1 VKFMAFIDTATKG
14 LLDPLVSLWQGFQ
27 AVALGLVFAIIV
39 LVIGYLVAMIIGHV
53 IKVLLSKLKVDK
65 AIAKVSLPKSIG
77 KFKVSS
83 IIGEVTKWYIFIIF
97 LQAAVDMVNLGTL
110 SILLTKFVLWL
121 PQLIV
126 AVLAVLLGLFLAHY
140 LSHLIERESNMRGI
154 KLISSLFKILIVFVS
169 FVIALEQIG
178 IEVSILQNTFLI
190 VLASVGAG
198 FALAFG
204 LAFGLGMKDSAKG
217 MYEKFKKKI

>member
-1 VKFMAFIDTATKG
+1 MAFIETASKE

-27 AVALGLVFAIIV
+27 NVAIGLVFAIIV
-39 LVIGYLVAMIIGHV
+39 LIIGYLIALIVGHV
-53 IKVLLSKLKVDK
+53 IKVLLVRLRVDK
-65 AIAKVSLPKSIG
+65 AVAKSELPKSIG

-83 IIGEVTKWYIFIIF
+83 IVGEITKWYIFIIF

-126 AVLAVLLGLFLAHY
+126 AVIAVFLGLFIAHY
-140 LSHLIERESNMRGI
+140 LSHLIERESNMKGV
-154 KLISSLFKILIVFVS
+154 KLMSALFKILIVFIS
-169 FVIALEQIG
+169 LVIALQQVG

-190 VLASVGAG
+190 VLASAGLG
-198 FALAFG
+198 FALAVG
-204 LAFGLGMKDSAKG
+204 LAFGLGMKDSAKE
-217 MYEKFKKKI
+217 MYNKLKKKV